1 VKQYVQFVVC
11 ALVMLLALYPFGCSI
26 ASPEVRVSPSA
37 AAPAGGVG
45 RPSVIY
51 VTDFYLDP
59 ASIQEAQK
67 PAQMLGKRSG
77 PLSGIRSDIKS
88 LRRDDPA
95 GKAQDLMNLLAETI
109 TKELAKAGY
118 RAERLPNRSGLRAEY
133 FPQGV
138 TLPTTGW
145 LLFGRFEQVVENKPA
160 VEATVGFGK
169 GAGEVTIEVE
179 VSDLAGDPRSAF
191 LTIGSQSG
199 AHKRPGGLVTMNPY
213 AMAAKFVLSRGE
225 TEKDVKREGAAI
237 AQSLI
242 SFIEHGPEKKVPS
255 EP

>member
-1 VKQYVQFVVC
+1 VKQFIRRSLS
-11 ALVMLLALYPFGCSI
+11 ALVTLLAVYLFGCSS
-26 ASPEVRVSPSA
+26 ASPQVQVSPSA
-37 AAPAGGVG
+37 AASAGGVN
-45 RPSVIY
+45 RPSIIY

-67 PAQMLGKRSG
+67 PTEVLGKRSG
-77 PLSGIRSDIKS
+77 PLSGIRNEIKNI
-88 LRRDDPA
+88 RGDDPA
-95 GKAQDLMNLLAETI
+95 SKAQDLVNLLAETI
-109 TKELAKAGY
+109 TKELSKAGY

-138 TLPTTGW
+138 TLPKAGW
-145 LLFGRFEQVVENKPA
+145 LLFGRFEQVVENNPA

-179 VSDLAGDPRSAF
+179 VSDLAGDPRSPF

-199 AHKRPGGLVTMNPY
+199 THQKPGGLVTMNPY

-225 TEKDVKREGAAI
+225 TEKDVKKEGAAI
-237 AQSLI
+237 ARNLI
-242 SFIEHGPEKKVPS
+242 TFIEHGPEQKAPS
-255 EP
+255 KP